1 MKNICIIALFTTV
14 LLTAC
19 SKDETPK
26 DEVPKVEDPHN
37 IVIDGQKMTQA
48 NFLQKYC
55 VGKVNNE
62 NCAIVGNAMGMDA
75 TKGEVQKGGKL

>member
-1 MKNICIIALFTTV
+1 MKNIRIIALLTTV

-55 VGKVNNE
+55 VGKVDNE
-62 NCAIVGNAMGMDA
+62 TCAIVGNAMGMDA
-75 TKGEVQKGGKL
+75 TEGEVPRF